1 MDNTTQQA
9 LDPYSWSQILNYY
22 KNPNLTSENLYNV
35 DESLRPI
42 KFQPQY
48 SYAQMR
54 YMQNKGLPM
63 PAPRYNVAEPT
74 GPLSDYAN
82 QILNEY
88 NRTADKKATAI
99 NNDVLNRY
107 LKTYNV
113 ANDMTLQGLKDQMA
127 AQEPQQTIDFMRQ
140 ILNNP
145 VYNPSGKTAVNDT
158 MLNAYIKNYNLEN
171 NLNLADVQQRIADE
185 FNASRQ
191 QNQSAYDTQANAY
204 RQNLAR
210 YNENPAA
217 YYGSYTAKPT
227 ATSTNPYLQSLYTSA
242 GVNQPPQQMA
252 NGGLVQDQFAN
263 YGTQLRNI
271 PPLSMIRG
279 GK

>member
-74 GPLSDYAN
+74 GPLSEYAN
-82 QILNEY
+82 QILREY
-88 NRTADKKATAI
+88 NRTAKKPVSFITTDI
-99 NNDVLNRY
+99 LKNY
-107 LKTYNV
+107 LKSYNKLNP
-113 ANDMTLQGLKDQMA
+113 NDKLTLD
-127 AQEPQQTIDFMRQ
+127 
-140 ILNNP
+140 
-145 VYNPSGKTAVNDT
+145 
-158 MLNAYIKNYNLEN
+158 
-171 NLNLADVQQRIADE
+171 DVQARITNE
-185 FNASRQ
+185 FNASRMAQ
-191 QNQSAYDTQANAY
+191 QADYNTQAAAY
-204 RQNLAR
+204 QANLAR

-242 GVNQPPQQMA
+242 GVNQPPQQKA

-263 YGTQLRNI
+263 YGMQLRNI